1 MSSTY
6 AIPRTDLADEVYRVL
21 RQRIFTEE
29 LRPGDKVRP
38 ELVAREL
45 GVSRTPVVE
54 AINRLAEQGLVVLQP
69 HRGTFVSTLSLEH
82 VAALFDVRLMME
94 EFGARRGLERV
105 AATDVERLRGL
116 LQEEAPLIRGESV
129 TDYLAWHRINRQFHQ
144 ACIDLAGN
152 PVLSDLHARLNLDIM
167 MARAFRLATL
177 RNSRDVH
184 AEHVRILE
192 GYERRDEAALLGAV
206 RTHLDRGREA
216 YAAFVKAR

>member
-1 MSSTY
+1 MSSMYT
-6 AIPRTDLADEVYRVL
+6 IPRTDLADEVYRVL

-38 ELVAREL
+38 EVVAREL

-69 HRGTFVSTLSLEH
+69 HRGTFVSTLPLER
-82 VAALFDVRLMME
+82 VGALFDVRLMME
-94 EFGARRGLERV
+94 EFGARRGLARV
-105 AATDVERLRGL
+105 TDEDVERLQGL
-116 LQEEAPLIRGESV
+116 LDEEAPLIRDDTV
-129 TDYLAWHRINRQFHQ
+129 TDYLAWLRINRQFHQ

-184 AEHVRILE
+184 AEHLRILE
-192 GYERRDEAALLGAV
+192 GYERRDERALLAAV

-216 YAAFVKAR
+216 YAAFVGER